1 MKHPAEFALALY
13 ATGDLSM
20 FDRLRVRFHLSNCE
34 ACRKVEQAYRNDQAW
49 IQEKADELPEGVNWD
64 RLSREMT
71 ANIRVGIAAGE
82 CVAPRE
88 RKAPVRGWRPVAVA
102 AGLMVVLG
110 SAWWLNVPEAQ
121 NESLKRAMVAIFH
134 RGTSMN
140 GSGMNGSGLA
150 EDRRP
155 TVFAS
160 PTEIKLVENGG
171 TLSMSQGGMSPVAV
185 SVNAEGSASARYVDT
200 DTGQVTITSVYV
212 Q

>member
-1 MKHPAEFALALY
+1 MKSIKTHPAEFALALY
-13 ATGDLSM
+13 ATGDLPLV
-20 FDRLRVRFHLSNCE
+20 DRLRVRFHLSNCD
-34 ACRKVEQAYRNDQAW
+34 ACRSVEQTYRKDQAW
-49 IQEKADELPEGVNWD
+49 IRQKADELPEGVDWD

-82 CVAPRE
+82 CVARRE
-88 RKAPVRGWRPVAVA
+88 RKTPIRGWRPVAVA

-134 RGTSMN
+134 RGATVN
-140 GSGMNGSGLA
+140 Q
-150 EDRRP
+150 DRRP

-160 PTEIKLVENGG
+160 STEIKLVENGG
-171 TLSMSQGGMSPVAV
+171 TFSMSQGDKAPVAV

>member
-1 MKHPAEFALALY
+1 MKWGKTHPAEFALALY
-13 ATGDLSM
+13 ATGDLPLW
-20 FDRLRVRFHLSNCE
+20 DRLRVRFHLSKCE
-34 ACRKVEQAYRNDQAW
+34 TCRTLAQAYRSDQAW
-49 IQEKADELPEGVNWD
+49 IQTKAGELPEGVNWD

-88 RKAPVRGWRPVAVA
+88 RKAAIHGWRPVAVA

-134 RGTSMN
+134 RGAMLN
-140 GSGMNGSGLA
+140 Q
-150 EDRRP
+150 DHRP

-160 PTEIKLVENGG
+160 STEIKLVEDDG
-171 TLSMSQGGMSPVAV
+171 TLSISQGDKTPIAV
-185 SVNAEGSASARYVDT
+185 SVNAE
-200 DTGQVTITSVYV
+200 
-212 Q
+212 

>member
-1 MKHPAEFALALY
+1 MKTHPAEFALALY
-13 ATGDLSM
+13 ATGDLPVL
-20 FDRLRVRFHLSNCE
+20 DRLRVRFHLSSCE
-34 ACRKVEQAYRNDQAW
+34 PCRKLSEAYRGDQAW
-49 IQEKADELPEGVNWD
+49 IEEKSSELPEGVNWD

-71 ANIRVGIAAGE
+71 ATIRVGLAAGE

-88 RKAPVRGWRPVAVA
+88 RKAPIRGWRPVAVA

-134 RGTSMN
+134 RGTTLN
-140 GSGMNGSGLA
+140 

-155 TVFAS
+155 TVSAS
-160 PTEIKLVENGG
+160 STEIKLVENGG
-171 TLSMSQGGMSPVAV
+171 TLSMSQSGQSPVAV